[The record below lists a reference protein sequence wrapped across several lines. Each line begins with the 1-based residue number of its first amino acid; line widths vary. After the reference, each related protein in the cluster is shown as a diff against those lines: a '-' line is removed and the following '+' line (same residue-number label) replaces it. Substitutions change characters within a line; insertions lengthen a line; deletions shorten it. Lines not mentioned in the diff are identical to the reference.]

1 MHQVLETGQA
11 IHDLELHGPPSPRY
25 KGTHDWLINLY
36 PVPGA
41 DGEITGVGVTLTDL
55 TQRKHAEAALHQS
68 EARFAKAFHSSPV
81 GLAINRIS
89 DGCFL
94 DVNESFLHLIGYTH
108 AEIVGK
114 SWQTLEIFGDPG
126 IIGEIEFQIHSTG
139 RVQNQQIILRT
150 KHGKLRTVLFSA
162 EPLVLEQQECFI
174 STCVNITERVRA
186 QELVRRTADRLATI
200 RGIDQAILKLHAPAT
215 IANAVVANI
224 RTLIPC
230 QHASVM
236 LYDPASAQA
245 QILTFWSELP
255 VALPI
260 NQPFPLQ
267 ADELPDGFLHG
278 APWIAP
284 DLLNDVTADHTHPM
298 LAAITPAP
306 IGALLSIP
314 LLVEWQMIGTLNL
327 AATQP
332 GAFTDEHV
340 TIAQEIGDMLA
351 IALHN
356 ARLVESL
363 QQELAARARAEI
375 ALTTEHAR
383 VVRLK
388 NEFMATMSHE
398 LRTPLA
404 AVLGR
409 SELLIEGVYESLNER
424 QMVAMQTIAQS
435 GKHLLTLIND
445 ILDYAKFESGQIA
458 LVLSETMVAKSCRDS
473 VSLIG
478 QAALAKQIALTVTL
492 DAAVIT
498 IMADRRRLQQ
508 ILVNLLENAIK
519 FTPKGGEVGLEVHG
533 DSAHEQ
539 AIFTVWD
546 TGIGIAE
553 ADLPQLFQPFTQLDS
568 GLSRQYEGT
577 GLGLALVRRLTEA
590 HNGSV
595 TVTSTPKIGSRFSV
609 TLPWHS
615 SVAGAEQ
622 PTEPFPM
629 LLPVVDRIE
638 RSKGASSSPAPL
650 ILLVEDRESNI
661 AVLEDALPPYGYQV
675 VVARDGLVALMRAR
689 ETRPALILMDIQLPG
704 LSGID
709 VIQQIRADPHL
720 RQIPIIALT
729 ALVLPG
735 DRERCLDAGADEY
748 LAKPVSLRMLLA
760 TIAARLAHT

>member
-1 MHQVLETGQA
+1 
-11 IHDLELHGPPSPRY
+11 
-25 KGTHDWLINLY
+25 
-36 PVPGA
+36 
-41 DGEITGVGVTLTDL
+41 
-55 TQRKHAEAALHQS
+55 
-68 EARFAKAFHSSPV
+68 
-81 GLAINRIS
+81 
-89 DGCFL
+89 
-94 DVNESFLHLIGYTH
+94 
-108 AEIVGK
+108 
-114 SWQTLEIFGDPG
+114 
-126 IIGEIEFQIHSTG
+126 
-139 RVQNQQIILRT
+139 
-150 KHGKLRTVLFSA
+150 
-162 EPLVLEQQECFI
+162 
-174 STCVNITERVRA
+174 
-186 QELVRRTADRLATI
+186 
-200 RGIDQAILKLHAPAT
+200 
-215 IANAVVANI
+215 
-224 RTLIPC
+224 
-230 QHASVM
+230 
-236 LYDPASAQA
+236 
-245 QILTFWSELP
+245 
-255 VALPI
+255 
-260 NQPFPLQ
+260 
-267 ADELPDGFLHG
+267 
-278 APWIAP
+278 
-284 DLLNDVTADHTHPM
+284 
-298 LAAITPAP
+298 
-306 IGALLSIP
+306 
-314 LLVEWQMIGTLNL
+314 
-327 AATQP
+327 
-332 GAFTDEHV
+332 
-340 TIAQEIGDMLA
+340 
-351 IALHN
+351 
-356 ARLVESL
+356 
-363 QQELAARARAEI
+363 
-375 ALTTEHAR
+375 
-383 VVRLK
+383 
-388 NEFMATMSHE
+388 
-398 LRTPLA
+398 
-404 AVLGR
+404 
-409 SELLIEGVYESLNER
+409 
-424 QMVAMQTIAQS
+424 MVAMQTIAQS

-609 TLPWHS
+609 TLPWHP